1 MKPTTMFAGLG
12 LLSALCLAL
21 LLAGCGNR
29 AQGEG
34 DCGSGAAC
42 EPAANAS
49 TASSP
54 TTNSELS
61 EPPPPTRETTP
72 EDIGPDGP
80 PDSTLSYG
88 GRTVAG
94 QPGSYCW
101 SSGGSGGCIDA
112 ALTVPEETLR
122 VSEGTKLRF
131 NYGGR
136 STIEVKSTAYQIRRN
151 DRVNYPGGA
160 WSLKRVED
168 RNKTSILLDLPPSE
182 YLLEVFVRVPQG
194 DAAYYFRIIVRPDVT
209 EDADENTRETT
220 ASAGSLS
227 QGVVA
232 APPPGA
238 TTPARDNSS
247 LYSGSYEATKDGD
260 LIYGGDVIL
269 RCEELVKMGA
279 PAKPGSEDST
289 SEGNVMEPLTREAVE
304 LCARAGFPPEGATF

>member
-21 LLAGCGNR
+21 LLAGCGTR

-54 TTNSELS
+54 TTNSEPS

-88 GRTVAG
+88 ERTVAG

-101 SSGGSGGCIDA
+101 SSGGSGGCVDTDYII
-112 ALTVPEETLR
+112 PEEVLKVFTGASLD
-122 VSEGTKLRF
+122 F
-131 NYGGR
+131 DYGGR
-136 STIEVKSTAYQIRRN
+136 SATDVGLMAYPIKQNDQVDYRN
-151 DRVNYPGGA
+151 DTQLPNKAENRGEATIP
-160 WSLKRVED
+160 VEL
-168 RNKTSILLDLPPSE
+168 SSGE
-182 YLLEVFVRVPQG
+182 YLLHVIVRVPGG
-194 DAAYYFRIIVRPDVT
+194 DAAYYFRLIVRPDVT
-209 EDADENTRETT
+209 EDAEENTRETT

-227 QGVVA
+227 QGAVA

-238 TTPARDNSS
+238 TIPARDNSS
-247 LYSGSYEATKDGD
+247 LYSGAYEATKDGD

-279 PAKPGSEDST
+279 PAKPGTEDVT